1 MRFDFTTPSGSASV
15 DQISTPSLGNHS
27 YVIDVGGVV
36 AVIDP
41 QRDVERFSP
50 AIGTGNVVAVCETH
64 IHNDYVSGGF
74 WLARDTSATYVLPA
88 GSGAPYEHRAAAHGD
103 RIGLGDMWLE
113 VVDTPGHTFH
123 HASYVL
129 TAPEGPVAVFSGG
142 SMLVA
147 AVGRSDLVGPDA
159 TDELLGLQYRS
170 VTGLADDLPVDVVV
184 APTHGAGSFCS
195 ASNVSGTTSTIEAE
209 RWQNPACIAPTL
221 DDFVRTQKAGYGL
234 YPAYYSHMAE
244 VNLTPGPRPSHAE
257 VPSMTPAE
265 AVASGH
271 DIVDVRPFDEYAA
284 GHIAGSISTP
294 PSDQDATYVAWTL
307 PWNTPIVIVG
317 STADASLLREHLVR
331 LGWDAIAGVV
341 DPAGLKELGPGLIA
355 TTTPATFA
363 EMVAAAPEHIVDVRD
378 PTDHAQGIIRDA
390 TPAHVSVVARDGLDV
405 AGSDIWV
412 HCEGGYRAMVATG
425 FLERQGYSV
434 TTVIDSAPA
443 DLSAVL

>member
-1 MRFDFTTPSGSASV
+1 MRFDLTTPSGTAYV

-27 YVIDVGGVV
+27 YVINVDGAV

-41 QRDVERFSP
+41 QRDAERFNP
-50 AIGTGNVVAVCETH
+50 AIDDGDVVVVCETH

-103 RIGLGDMWLE
+103 RVVLGDMWLE

-129 TAPEGPVAVFSGG
+129 AGPEGPVAVFSGG

-170 VTGLADDLPVDVVV
+170 VTGLANELPVDVVV

-195 ASNVSGTTSTIEAE
+195 ASDVSGTTSTIAAE
-209 RWQNPACIAPTL
+209 RRQNPACIAPTL

-234 YPAYYSHMAE
+234 YPIYYSHMAE
-244 VNLTPGPRPSHAE
+244 VNLTPGPRPPDAE
-257 VPSMTPAE
+257 LPSMTPTE
-265 AVASGH
+265 AIASGR
-271 DIVDVRPFDEYAA
+271 DIVDVRPFEEYAA

-317 STADASLLREHLVR
+317 PASGASLLREHLMR
-331 LGWDAIAGVV
+331 LGWDAIDGVV
-341 DPAGLKELGPGLIA
+341 DPAGLKELGSEMIS
-355 TTTPATFA
+355 TSTPATFA
-363 EMVAAAPEHIVDVRD
+363 EMVAEAPQHIIDVRD
-378 PTDHAQGIIRDA
+378 PTDHAQGIVRDA
-390 TPAHVSVVARDGLDV
+390 TPSHVSVVARDGLDIPGQHV
-405 AGSDIWV
+405 WV

-425 FLERQGYSV
+425 FLEREGYTV